1 MKNFYLVMG
10 VSIIGNKLM
19 SKICGLVRGVTMK
32 LDVFIF
38 GETIDLCIPTKEF
51 AEISGWYS
59 WLNDPRMSRYLYRGL
74 FPNTAKDQ
82 VEFFQSQ
89 EDKRLTLIISDKRDY
104 LGVVSLS
111 HIDLVSKKASVAML
125 INPKIDF
132 SSSFVNSSIMALE
145 AIARITE
152 YGFKAMGINRIW
164 GGQHVDLSGWGQR
177 MELLGYRVEGILI
190 DEFVKGW
197 EVANV
202 IWVAATNNN
211 YLSIVKMRGEYW
223 DSAKKMNER
232 ILNLPKVKFS
242 HRVNKFLDEE
252 GSSYYDKILEL

>member
-1 MKNFYLVMG
+1 MKNFCLVMG

-177 MELLGYRVEGILI
+177 MELVP
-190 DEFVKGW
+190 
-197 EVANV
+197 A
-202 IWVAATNNN
+202 
-211 YLSIVKMRGEYW
+211 
-223 DSAKKMNER
+223 
-232 ILNLPKVKFS
+232 
-242 HRVNKFLDEE
+242 
-252 GSSYYDKILEL
+252 